1 MTLSPL
7 TANQTT
13 LKLLG
18 GTDCELLVTIS
29 NGALFT
35 PLHGLRC
42 TLRD

>member
-7 TANQTT
+7 TANQPI
-13 LKLLG
+13 LKPLV

-29 NGALFT
+29 NEALFT
-35 PLHGLRC
+35 PLHRPRG